1 MNGLYIL
8 ILNLSLVTSFSSVEL
23 WGRLS
28 NIATRSIISPV
39 TVYQCNEALQLEF
52 TISDLEQL
60 DIKIEN
66 TMTSEV
72 MYKYSLNPQQETTL
86 YIPISEW
93 ESGSYTI
100 YFVNPIND
108 LYMYGEF
115 YKE

>member
-1 MNGLYIL
+1 MAEVIFLLINSLIVFYDYIDL
-8 ILNLSLVTSFSSVEL
+8 DGEL
-23 WGRLS
+23 AIGRP
-28 NIATRSIISPV
+28 RSIISPV
-39 TVYQCNEALQLEF
+39 TAYHSQDALQIDF
-52 TISDLEQL
+52 AIYDLEQL
-60 DIKIEN
+60 DIHIEN

-72 MYKYSLNPQQETTL
+72 MYTYSLNPQQETTL
-86 YIPISEW
+86 YIPISDW

>member
-1 MNGLYIL
+1 YH
-8 ILNLSLVTSFSSVEL
+8 S
-23 WGRLS
+23 
-28 NIATRSIISPV
+28 
-39 TVYQCNEALQLEF
+39 QDALQIYF

-60 DIKIEN
+60 DIHIEN
-66 TMTSEV
+66 PLTSGV
-72 MYKYSLNPQQETTL
+72 IYTYSLNPQQETTL
-86 YIPISEW
+86 YIPISDW